1 MACRLGISFAY
12 DIDTRSEGEEVVR
25 EQSLIVLRILL
36 QILITSMNLLK
47 RLQKEIRKDILRLSI
62 CFVFQSLS
70 QDCP

>member
-47 RLQKEIRKDILRLSI
+47 RL
-62 CFVFQSLS
+62 
-70 QDCP
+70 